1 MRHFMFKNTLGA
13 TDPVTVA
20 QGFDLPPP
28 PPITDQTHTYYYSLD
43 AYLAPCD
50 LVLASA
56 ETITV
61 HFNAPIS
68 VRWMKS
74 EEQIDKLD
82 EQHLTLAV
90 TNKGTEP
97 VFAEQNNGN
106 PCCKLAWNQKNPNK
120 QRHDVRGFVQLSF
133 YRKPILC
140 HTLSRSGGRDETTH
154 RRGSAHAA

>member
-1 MRHFMFKNTLGA
+1 MRHFMFKNALAA

-28 PPITDQTHTYYYSLD
+28 PPPITDQTHTYYYSPD

-74 EEQIDKLD
+74 EEQIDELD

-97 VFAEQNNGN
+97 VVVAKSTPLDQLLQSDFVTSRFLLVPVVYRHQLVIDTCSADHEEEEEDDNKENKI
-106 PCCKLAWNQKNPNK
+106 PEKNYCN
-120 QRHDVRGFVQLSF
+120 
-133 YRKPILC
+133 
-140 HTLSRSGGRDETTH
+140 
-154 RRGSAHAA
+154 

>member
-1 MRHFMFKNTLGA
+1 VLNFFQKTTYIMRHFMFKNALAA

-28 PPITDQTHTYYYSLD
+28 PPITDQTHTYYYSPD

-74 EEQIDKLD
+74 EEQIDERWRLQTKAPNLWSW
-82 EQHLTLAV
+82 
-90 TNKGTEP
+90 P
-97 VFAEQNNGN
+97 N
-106 PCCKLAWNQKNPNK
+106 P
-120 QRHDVRGFVQLSF
+120 
-133 YRKPILC
+133 
-140 HTLSRSGGRDETTH
+140 
-154 RRGSAHAA
+154 RR